1 MTAAPMGCSK
11 IEMKNVLTVIIP
23 QETLSKW
30 SLVLP
35 LSLLFSVLRREAESL
50 SGKVGGE
57 QEGGSVAEICTHYID
72 KMREEAALFGES
84 QAHWHLV
91 CGRPQR
97 HPASPLT
104 ALPPVPWSSR
114 VLTFPTL

>member
-1 MTAAPMGCSK
+1 
-11 IEMKNVLTVIIP
+11 MKNALTDIIP
-23 QETLSKW
+23 QQALSKW

-57 QEGGSVAEICTHYID
+57 QEGGSVAEICPHYID

-84 QAHWHLV
+84 RAH
-91 CGRPQR
+91 
-97 HPASPLT
+97 
-104 ALPPVPWSSR
+104 
-114 VLTFPTL
+114 